1 MQDNI
6 FNTSRGPAY
15 DQEVDN
21 KENSTIPSTIV
32 IVNCFLNFPLML
44 ISIFGNS
51 LVLAAVIKTP
61 SLRSP
66 SIILLCGLAAS
77 DLVVG
82 LIVQPLFIAK
92 ELKPFHFLRQLTKIL
107 SVTFCGISF
116 ATMSAISLDRFLA
129 LRYHMTYNSLN
140 TTSRAKFTLIAI
152 WLVNSLLFS
161 GVHIWYKPEHFYISY
176 GLVGVYIIIST
187 IAYVCIFRI
196 TRRHQYEIRAQHQTT
211 EVQNTCIQITLNVL
225 VLTRT
230 AVNTFCFYVCTVF
243 CYLPWI
249 IYRLSYNDISFKNA
263 RRGWGFAVTLVFA
276 NSAINPVLYCWR
288 LRELRLA
295 VSKLLRKVQWLIRKG
310 EISTGLK
317 GNDIKILRVLNSFR
331 RVF

>member
-1 MQDNI
+1 MKYRSLRKPSEMQNNV

-32 IVNCFLNFPLML
+32 IVNCFLNFSLML

-82 LIVQPLFIAK
+82 LIVQPLFITK

-116 ATMSAISLDRFLA
+116 ATMSAVSLDRFLA
-129 LRYHMTYNSLN
+129 LRYHMTYTSLN
-140 TTSRAKFTLIAI
+140 TTSHAKFTLISI

-161 GVHIWYKPEHFYISY
+161 GVHIWYKSEQFYISY

-187 IAYVCIFRI
+187 IAYVCIYRI
-196 TRRHQYEIRAQHQTT
+196 ARRHQYEIRTQHQTT
-211 EVQNTCIQITLNVL
+211 EAPNASTEFTLNVL

-230 AVNTFCFYVCTVF
+230 AINTFVFYACTVF

-249 IYRLSYNDISFKNA
+249 IYRLFYSDVYFKNA
-263 RRGWGFAVTLVFA
+263 RRGWVFAVTLVYA

-288 LRELRLA
+288 LRKLRLA
-295 VSKLLRKVQWLIRKG
+295 VSKLRKIQ
-310 EISTGLK
+310 
-317 GNDIKILRVLNSFR
+317 
-331 RVF
+331 

>member
-1 MQDNI
+1 MKNNV

-21 KENSTIPSTIV
+21 EENSTIPSTIV

-92 ELKPFHFLRQLTKIL
+92 ELKPFHFPRQLTKIL

-129 LRYHMTYNSLN
+129 LRYHMTYTSLN
-140 TTSRAKFTLIAI
+140 TTSYAKFTLISI

-161 GVHIWYKPEHFYISY
+161 GVHIWYKSEQFYISY

-187 IAYVCIFRI
+187 IMYLSNCSTSPIRDSHSTSNNGSSEYMYSNYIKRAGVNTHRCQHFRI
-196 TRRHQYEIRAQHQTT
+196 
-211 EVQNTCIQITLNVL
+211 
-225 VLTRT
+225 
-230 AVNTFCFYVCTVF
+230 
-243 CYLPWI
+243 
-249 IYRLSYNDISFKNA
+249 
-263 RRGWGFAVTLVFA
+263 
-276 NSAINPVLYCWR
+276 
-288 LRELRLA
+288 LRLY
-295 VSKLLRKVQWLIRKG
+295 SFLLFTMDH
-310 EISTGLK
+310 ISAFLQ
-317 GNDIKILRVLNSFR
+317 
-331 RVF
+331 